1 MNLESNSLFGKAI
14 QSNRKQSY
22 VRFVTNEISRLAS
35 LAIHKGS
42 KCISDF
48 LEILEMTTN
57 KAHID
62 TPLYDGQSNLN
73 VGKILTYN
81 IYCNYIMQKWVK
93 NNVWFI
99 YIDTDSVASSKASM
113 VSWIYERWCW
123 RKTRIPYRIMIKD
136 EEKNHYM

>member
-1 MNLESNSLFGKAI
+1 MESNSLFGKTI

-48 LEILEMTTN
+48 LEIFEMTTN

-62 TPLYDGQSNLN
+62 TPIFDGQSNLN
-73 VGKILTYN
+73 VSKILAYN
-81 IYCNYIMQKWVK
+81 IYYNYIMQKWVK

-99 YIDTDSVASSKASM
+99 YIDTDSVASSKTSM
-113 VSWIYERWCW
+113 FSWIY
-123 RKTRIPYRIMIKD
+123 
-136 EEKNHYM
+136 